1 MEDDFVI
8 GYYNAV
14 LLFGHILKK
23 LISSQ
28 RPVSPLSLINE
39 FRNTTFEGKN
49 DQSWAGFTELK
60 KGKKFVFK
68 HA

>member
-23 LISSQ
+23 FIFSQ
-28 RPVSPLSLINE
+28 RPVLPLSLINE
-39 FRNTTFEGKN
+39 FRNITFEGKN
-49 DQSWAGFTELK
+49 DQSWAGFTKLK
-60 KGKKFVFK
+60 KGKKSVFK
-68 HA
+68 HS